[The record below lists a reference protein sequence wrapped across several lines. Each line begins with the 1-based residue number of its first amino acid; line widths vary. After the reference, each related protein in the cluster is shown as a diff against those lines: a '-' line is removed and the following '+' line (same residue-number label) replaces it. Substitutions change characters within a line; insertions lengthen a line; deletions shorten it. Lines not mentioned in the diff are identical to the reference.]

1 LDCTRLGRIAFTTSY
16 IPASTAKAGGDVDA
30 DMTSLAAELI
40 PFGVSVVTL
49 GVHIPDTICSNI
61 LLSENLTSLAG
72 VGGLVAPCS
81 LANHPR
87 VLVFLE
93 DFGG

>member
-1 LDCTRLGRIAFTTSY
+1 V
-16 IPASTAKAGGDVDA
+16 DVD
-30 DMTSLAAELI
+30 MTNLSAEPL

-49 GVHIPDTICSNI
+49 GVRMPATVFSNDS
-61 LLSENLTSLAG
+61 LSENSTSLVG
-72 VGGLVAPCS
+72 VGGLVTPGS
-81 LANHPR
+81 LANPPR

>member
-1 LDCTRLGRIAFTTSY
+1 
-16 IPASTAKAGGDVDA
+16 VDA
-30 DMTSLAAELI
+30 DMTSLAAEPL

-49 GVHIPDTICSNI
+49 GVRMPATVCSNASS
-61 LLSENLTSLAG
+61 SENSTSLAG
-72 VGGLVAPCS
+72 VGGLVTTGS
-81 LANHPR
+81 LAYPPR

>member
-1 LDCTRLGRIAFTTSY
+1 
-16 IPASTAKAGGDVDA
+16 
-30 DMTSLAAELI
+30 
-40 PFGVSVVTL
+40 VTL
-49 GVHIPDTICSNI
+49 GVRMPAIVCSND

-72 VGGLVAPCS
+72 VGGLVTPGS
-81 LANHPR
+81 LANPPR